1 MHDVIDIA
9 LKWAAERENRFM
21 VFLLLFGLAGGLVI
35 VGTSAYDAWRA
46 NLPWMG
52 WDLRRKRR

>member
-9 LKWAAERENRFM
+9 SKRAAERENRFM

-35 VGTSAYDAWRA
+35 VGTSAYDCE
-46 NLPWMG
+46 PPFIPE
-52 WDLRRKRR
+52 DPP